1 MTHHLFIKEKCLGE
15 KMHVWKLLSR
25 DTGKNNPHYIG
36 NLTEMLLK
44 VLLFKL
50 SKAWLDMLFLY
61 NTAEQ
66 QH

>member
-1 MTHHLFIKEKCLGE
+1 MTHPLFIKEKCSGE
-15 KMHVWKLLSR
+15 KINVWKLLSG

-36 NLTEMLLK
+36 NITEILLK

-50 SKAWLDMLFLY
+50 SKGWLDMLFLY
-61 NTAEQ
+61 NTAEK